1 MVDISNENKKCFG
14 SACLSRDT
22 RKPKPHVFCSEG
34 LGELTLF
41 LWRALK
47 MPWGSYRGAYE
58 SLFSLP
64 SPCRA
69 LDLSAVPVGLTPVLL
84 LCLSIF
90 STERASS
97 QGPTQDP
104 ITPSTSSRISLMAP
118 YCNCSLNCHLF
129 WQTVSSLKAG
139 SVATFLT
146 LPPPLSGPP
155 SQKCL
160 KYLMSKWRYSSFQ
173 CSLRSGGGPFSHQV
187 SVLYR
192 LLETHYHSFHHKE
205 PQSSSCGSR

>member
-1 MVDISNENKKCFG
+1 MVDISNENKKCFD

-47 MPWGSYRGAYE
+47 MLWGSYRGAYE
-58 SLFSLP
+58 SLFSPL
-64 SPCRA
+64 SPCCA
-69 LDLSAVPVGLTPVLL
+69 LNLSAVPVGLTPVLL

-97 QGPTQDP
+97 QGPTQGP

-146 LPPPLSGPP
+146 LPPPPP
-155 SQKCL
+155 RPPPQKCL
-160 KYLMSKWRYSSFQ
+160 KYLMNKWRYSSFQ
-173 CSLRSGGGPFSHQV
+173 CSQEWGRTLFPPSFSSLQAPRNALPLFPPQGT
-187 SVLYR
+187 SVKFLWV
-192 LLETHYHSFHHKE
+192 
-205 PQSSSCGSR
+205 